1 MKSRIDKNE
10 VSKFVGNR
18 IKMYRKK
25 RGITQKDLGEKLGV
39 KHNTI
44 SSYENGTTEPE
55 QNTLF
60 TIAEILEVSINDFFP
75 YKEIKIISPT
85 SQYNHFDTPISAGLP
100 DHVDAVTHTDK
111 IEIPDSIMGRHAGE
125 KDIFIT
131 KVNGQSMNRIIPD
144 GSLIAVKPI
153 DLHQIKQGDIVV
165 YSDNGDYSV
174 KRFYKNDDQL
184 IFRPD
189 SNDTSFFDY
198 ITSTENPNLKIHG
211 KVVVYI
217 VELD

>member
-1 MKSRIDKNE
+1 MNNGIDKKE
-10 VSKFVGNR
+10 ISKFVGSR
-18 IKMYRKK
+18 IKLYRNK
-25 RGITQKDLGEKLGV
+25 RGLTQKDLGEKLGV

-44 SSYENGTTEPE
+44 SSYENGTNEPE
-55 QNTLF
+55 HNTLF
-60 TIAEILEVSINDFFP
+60 KIASILEVSINDFFP
-75 YKEIKIISPT
+75 YKQAITLPS
-85 SQYNHFDTPISAGLP
+85 SRYRHFDTPISAGLP
-100 DHVDAVTHTDK
+100 THVDAITDADT
-111 IEIPDSIMGRHAGE
+111 IDLPDSIMGKHAGQQ
-125 KDIFIT
+125 DIFIT
-131 KVNGQSMNRIIPD
+131 KVNGESMNRIIPD

-153 DLHQIKQGDIVV
+153 EISQLKQGDIIV

-189 SNDTSFFDY
+189 SNDNSFFDY
-198 ITSTENPNLKIHG
+198 ITSTNNSNLVIHG

>member
-1 MKSRIDKNE
+1 MKGIEKVVAENITKLLKEKRITKLE
-10 VSKFVGNR
+10 LAKIAGVSESTVGKWTLEKATPR
-18 IKMYRKK
+18 MGAI
-25 RGITQKDLGEKLGV
+25 QK
-39 KHNTI
+39 I
-44 SSYENGTTEPE
+44 SDYFNIPK
-55 QNTLF
+55 
-60 TIAEILEVSINDFFP
+60 AYILEEDNTTDYPHSF
-75 YKEIKIISPT
+75 Y
-85 SQYNHFDTPISAGLP
+85 YNHFDTPISAGLP
-100 DHVDAVTHTDK
+100 DHVEAVTDVDK
-111 IEIPDSIMGRHAGE
+111 IEIPDSIMGKHAGQ

-144 GSLIAVKPI
+144 ESLIAVKPI

-174 KRFYKNDDQL
+174 KRFYKNEDQL

-189 SNDTSFFDY
+189 SNDDSFFDY
-198 ITSTENPNLKIHG
+198 ITSTDNMNLKIHG

>member
-1 MKSRIDKNE
+1 MKEIEKVVAENITKLLKEKRITKLE
-10 VSKFVGNR
+10 LAKIAGVSESTVGKWTLEKATPR
-18 IKMYRKK
+18 MGAI
-25 RGITQKDLGEKLGV
+25 QK
-39 KHNTI
+39 I
-44 SSYENGTTEPE
+44 SDYFNIPK
-55 QNTLF
+55 
-60 TIAEILEVSINDFFP
+60 AYILEEDNTTDYPHSF
-75 YKEIKIISPT
+75 Y
-85 SQYNHFDTPISAGLP
+85 YNHFDTPISAGLP
-100 DHVDAVTHTDK
+100 DHVEAVTDADT
-111 IEIPDSIMGRHAGE
+111 IELPDSVMGKHAGQ

-174 KRFYKNDDQL
+174 KRFYKNEDQL

-189 SNDTSFFDY
+189 SNDDSFFDY
-198 ITSTENPNLKIHG
+198 ITSTDNTNLKIHG

>member
-1 MKSRIDKNE
+1 MKGIEKVVAENITKLLKEKRITKLE
-10 VSKFVGNR
+10 LAKIAGVSESTVGKWTLEKATPR
-18 IKMYRKK
+18 MGAI
-25 RGITQKDLGEKLGV
+25 QK
-39 KHNTI
+39 I
-44 SSYENGTTEPE
+44 SDYFNIPK
-55 QNTLF
+55 
-60 TIAEILEVSINDFFP
+60 AYILEEDNTTDYPHSF
-75 YKEIKIISPT
+75 Y
-85 SQYNHFDTPISAGLP
+85 YNHFDTPISAGLP
-100 DHVDAVTHTDK
+100 DHVEAVTDVDE
-111 IEIPDSIMGRHAGE
+111 IEIPDSIMGKHAGQ

-174 KRFYKNDDQL
+174 KRFYKNEEQL

-189 SNDTSFFDY
+189 SNDDSFFDY
-198 ITSTENPNLKIHG
+198 ITSTDNTNLKIHG

>member
-1 MKSRIDKNE
+1 MFAKNLKYLREKNHMEQLDLAKELGRKSASSISEWEKG
-10 VSKFVGNR
+10 K
-18 IKMYRKK
+18 Y
-25 RGITQKDLGEKLGV
+25 TPKLGV
-39 KHNTI
+39 LNQIAK
-44 SSYENGTTEPE
+44 
-55 QNTLF
+55 LF
-60 TIAEILEVSINDFFP
+60 KVSIDDLMEKDLSN
-75 YKEIKIISPT
+75 PT
-85 SQYNHFDTPISAGLP
+85 ENFSVTVSSYNHFDTPISAGLP
-100 DHVDAVTHTDK
+100 DHVEAVTDVDK
-111 IEIPDSIMGRHAGE
+111 IEIPDSIMGKHAGQ

-174 KRFYKNDDQL
+174 KRFYKNEDQL

-189 SNDTSFFDY
+189 SNDDSFFDY
-198 ITSTENPNLKIHG
+198 ITSTDNTNLKIHG